1 MPTLAKAVL
10 AKIDPKLDGS
20 GRAEVLRCPINP
32 ESLKVGYANQ
42 IAEAKAEEAKDGAKP
57 ATPAPAPAAG
67 GQFVSKLSTKLSVTL
82 VLDVS
87 VPDAGGV
94 KDVRTLSMKVL
105 GLLADPGSTVP
116 PGVELLW
123 GSFLFRGFLES
134 VEETLEFFSPEGVP
148 LRATLALS
156 LTRPAFQTGENKGF
170 RSAGGPGG
178 RGGRPA
184 PGTVPLAEAPAGGTV
199 QGLVAQ
205 AKLGGG
211 LSAGVSTGGGWQA
224 VAAANGIDDPLRLK
238 PGQRLDLSA
247 GARVG

>member
-10 AKIDPKLDGS
+10 AKIDPKLDGT
-20 GRAEVLRCPINP
+20 GRVPVLTCPINP

-42 IAEAKAEEAKDGAKP
+42 IAEAKAEETKDGAKP
-57 ATPAPAPAAG
+57 PPAPAAG
-67 GQFVSKLSTKLSVTL
+67 GQFVSKLSTKLTVTL

-94 KDVRTLSMKVL
+94 TDIRTLSMKVL
-105 GLLADPGSTVP
+105 GLLAQEDKAVP

-170 RSAGGPGG
+170 KSAGGPGS

-184 PGTVPLAEAPAGGTV
+184 PGTVPLAEAPAGGSV
-199 QGLVAQ
+199 QGMVAQ
-205 AKLGGG
+205 AKLGG
-211 LSAGVSTGGGWQA
+211 SAGVTAGGGWQA
-224 VAAANGIDDPLRLK
+224 VATANGIDDPLRLK
-238 PGQRLDLSA
+238 PGQRLDLAA
-247 GARVG
+247 GVRAG